1 MNDIKTIRDE
11 LNEILKDPKLLKDT
25 DIQRALTSGE
35 MHNGFVMMRR
45 YQMDSK
51 AITSYHNDLK
61 KDEGYY
67 QRLTDINKKIAT
79 YEIAFREHMQ
89 SVAIESIKDGKSK
102 YSELQLILFGFDPEF
117 AKEHAKQNIISDIP
131 TEGN

>member
-45 YQMDSK
+45 YQMDAK
-51 AITSYHNDLK
+51 AITSYHQDLK
-61 KDEGYY
+61 KDEDYY
-67 QRLTDINKKIAT
+67 QRLTDVNRKIAM
-79 YEIAFREHMQ
+79 YGEAFRKHMQ
-89 SVAIESIKDGKSK
+89 NVAIESIKNGKSK
-102 YSELQLILFGFDPEF
+102 YSELQLRLFGFDPEF
-117 AKEHAKQNIISDIP
+117 AKKHAKIEEIKK
-131 TEGN
+131 